1 MPIRVAARRAHSER
15 GAELIEF
22 ALVLP
27 VLLLLLAGIV
37 DMGFLFKNWEVV
49 TNAAREGARMAALPG
64 WLESE
69 VETRVNNYL
78 AAGGLEGTATT
89 TVAPVSINVG
99 TQMINGIKVTV
110 AYPHSYM
117 ILGPIAQMIPGGS
130 VGDITLK
137 AAATMRTEAAAGL

>member
-1 MPIRVAARRAHSER
+1 MRRCGIALRLRREQ

-27 VLLLLLAGIV
+27 VLLVLLAAIL
-37 DMGFLFKNWEVV
+37 DFGFLFKNWEVV

-64 WLESE
+64 WVESD

-78 AAGGLEGTATT
+78 TAGGLQGTAVTSVDPV
-89 TVAPVSINVG
+89 TVAVG
-99 TQMINGIKVTV
+99 TGSINGIKVTV
-110 AYPHSYM
+110 EYPHSYM
-117 ILGPIAQMIPGGS
+117 ILGPIVALLPGGS